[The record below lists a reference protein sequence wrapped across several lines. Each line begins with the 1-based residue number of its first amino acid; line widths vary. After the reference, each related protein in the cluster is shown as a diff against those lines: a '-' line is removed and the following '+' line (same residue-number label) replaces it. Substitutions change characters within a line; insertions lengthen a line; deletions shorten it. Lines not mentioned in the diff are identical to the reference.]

1 MPQPPADDLRRT
13 ASVEDLHGLARERLD
28 HNAYDY
34 FRSGAG
40 TEWTLREN
48 EAAYRRWTFAKQVL
62 VDVSAPDLSV
72 DLLGTRLEVP
82 VVVAPTAM
90 HQLAHPDGEVATARA
105 ALDQG
110 SLMVVSTLS
119 NRPLEDVA
127 ATGVPRWFQLYVQ
140 KDRGATRALVDRAAA
155 AGYTA
160 LALTVDTPELGNRW
174 SDVRRPFTMPAGL
187 GLGNLGNADPSADG
201 AGLKGF
207 ATAFDPSLDWSALE
221 WLADVGGLPV
231 LVKGVL
237 TAEDARRSVEHGA
250 AGVWVS
256 NHGGRQLDGDPATV
270 EALTEVVDAV
280 DGRVP
285 VVLDGGVRTG
295 SDVVVALCLGAT
307 AVAVGRPVLWG
318 LASAGQ
324 PGAARAL
331 ELLQTQT
338 VDAVRQLGAPTHKDL
353 TPERLRRRG

>member
-1 MPQPPADDLRRT
+1 MDQASSLSRA
-13 ASVEDLHGLARERLD
+13 ASVEDLHELAKARLD
-28 HNAYDY
+28 ANAYDY

-40 TEWTLREN
+40 SEWTLAEN
-48 EAAYRRWTFAKQVL
+48 ETAYRRWTFVKQVL
-62 VDVSAPDLSV
+62 VDVSAPDLGT
-72 DLLGTRLEVP
+72 DLLGTHLDVP

-90 HQLAHPDGEVATARA
+90 HQLADPDGEVTTAQATR
-105 ALDQG
+105 DRG
-110 SLMVVSTLS
+110 SLLVVSTLA

-127 ATGVPRWFQLYVQ
+127 ATEVPRWFQLYVQ
-140 KDRGATRALVDRAAA
+140 KDRGATRELVDRVVA

-174 SDVRRPFTMPAGL
+174 SDVRRPFAMPAGL
-187 GLGNLGNADPSADG
+187 GLGNLDNADPSAGG
-201 AGLKGF
+201 AGLTGF
-207 ATAFDPSLDWSALE
+207 ASAFDPTLDWSALE
-221 WLADVGGLPV
+221 WLAEVGGLPV

-237 TAEDARRSVEHGA
+237 TGEDARRSVEHGA

-270 EALTEVVDAV
+270 EALPEVVDAV
-280 DGRVP
+280 GGRVP

-318 LASAGQ
+318 LAAGGRAGVEQ
-324 PGAARAL
+324 AL

-338 VDAVRQLGAPTHKDL
+338 VDAVRQLGAPTRKDL

>member
-1 MPQPPADDLRRT
+1 MNDLART
-13 ASVEDLHGLARERLD
+13 ASIDDLHRAAAERLD
-28 HNAYDY
+28 ANAYDY
-34 FRSGAG
+34 YRSGAG
-40 TEWTLREN
+40 SEWTLREN
-48 EAAYRRWTFAKQVL
+48 DAAYRRWTFAKQVL
-62 VDVSAPDLSV
+62 VDVSAPDLGT
-72 DLLGTRLEVP
+72 DLLGTHLDVP

-90 HQLAHPDGEVATARA
+90 HQLADPDGEVATAIATR
-105 ALDQG
+105 DRG
-110 SLMVVSTLS
+110 SLMVVSTLG

-140 KDRGATRALVDRAAA
+140 KDRGATRDLVDRVVA

-174 SDVRRPFTMPAGL
+174 SDVRRPFTMPPGL
-187 GLGNLGNADPSADG
+187 GLGNLGNADPSAGG

-207 ATAFDPSLDWSALE
+207 ASAFDPTLDWSALE
-221 WLADVGGLPV
+221 WLAEVSGLPV

-237 TAEDARRSVEHGA
+237 TGEDARRSVEHGA

-280 DGRVP
+280 DGRVT

-318 LASAGQ
+318 LAAAGQ
-324 PGAARAL
+324 AGVERAL

-338 VDAVRQLGAPTHKDL
+338 VDAVRQLGAPTRKDL
-353 TPERLRRRG
+353 TPERLRRQG

>member
-1 MPQPPADDLRRT
+1 MAEPPVNDLARA
-13 ASVEDLHGLARERLD
+13 ASVEDLHLVARTRLD
-28 HNAYDY
+28 ANAYDY

-40 TEWTLREN
+40 SEWTLREN

-72 DLLGTRLEVP
+72 DLLDTQLEVP
-82 VVVAPTAM
+82 VIVAPTAM
-90 HQLAHPDGEVATARA
+90 HQLADPEGEVATAVATR
-105 ALDQG
+105 DRG
-110 SLMVVSTLS
+110 SLMVVSTLA

-140 KDRGATRALVDRAAA
+140 KDRGATRDLVDRVVA
-155 AGYTA
+155 AGYSA

-174 SDVRRPFTMPAGL
+174 SDVRRPFTMPSGL
-187 GLGNLGNADPSADG
+187 GLGNLGNSDPSAGG

-207 ATAFDPSLDWSALE
+207 ASAFDPALDWDALE
-221 WLADVGGLPV
+221 WLVQVSGLPV

-237 TAEDARRSVEHGA
+237 TGEDARRSVEHGA

-270 EALTEVVDAV
+270 EALTEVVEAV
-280 DGRVP
+280 GGRVP
-285 VVLDGGVRTG
+285 VVLDGGIRTG
-295 SDVVVALCLGAT
+295 SDVAVALCLGAD

-318 LASAGQ
+318 LAAAGRA
-324 PGAARAL
+324 GVDRAL
-331 ELLQTQT
+331 ELLQAQT
-338 VDAVRQLGAPTHKDL
+338 VDAVRQLGAPTRKDL